1 MASDLILLEVE
12 NGIAWVTLNRP
23 QALNALSPELLRHL
37 LAAIEMLGED
47 DEVEAVVLM
56 GAGDRAF
63 SAGAD
68 IKVLN
73 ASSPGEVRDY
83 AQLAIAITR
92 KIETLGKISIA
103 AIDGIAAGGGLE
115 IAEACMIRIATKG
128 SRLGHP
134 EVHIAA
140 VAGWGGMTRL
150 PRLIGRGRAAE
161 LLLTGEM
168 IDADKALE
176 YGVVSRVVE
185 RD

>member
-12 NGIAWVTLNRP
+12 NGIAWLTLNRP

-47 DEVEAVVLM
+47 DEIEAVVLM

-92 KIETLGKISIA
+92 KIETLGKVSIA

-115 IAEACMIRIATKG
+115 IA
-128 SRLGHP
+128 
-134 EVHIAA
+134 
-140 VAGWGGMTRL
+140 
-150 PRLIGRGRAAE
+150 
-161 LLLTGEM
+161 
-168 IDADKALE
+168 
-176 YGVVSRVVE
+176 
-185 RD
+185 